1 MRERS
6 WVLWGGVCLAVLAA
20 LSLLGIVS
28 ANAYQRVF
36 LDLAI
41 FRIMCFQEYP
51 GVLAHQF
58 TV

>member
-6 WVLWGGVCLAVLAA
+6 WLLWGGVCLAVLAA
-20 LSLLGIVS
+20 IFLFGITSV
-28 ANAYQRVF
+28 NAYQRVF
-36 LDLAI
+36 LDLAVL
-41 FRIMCFQEYP
+41 RLMCFQQYP